1 MLIVV
6 LISIFSIPLVM
17 SIVSII
23 LYPSSVQLFLKRWSP
38 KNKYYRVFLKY
49 WVIGFYMHTAYGAG
63 VRRSA
68 GIKDSIWKDLLAVSA
83 ISLFLALMVKILTG

>member
-17 SIVSII
+17 SIVAII

-49 WVIGFYMHTAYGAG
+49 WAIGLYMHTPYGAG